1 MSYTIPFSCRWSDSG
16 VGAAWVRVAGD
27 LDFGAAPQL
36 EATLQAAQLQA
47 SKVVL
52 DLRAL
57 SFIGPGGVR
66 VIADAAAR
74 ARPDGRRLMVVRGSR
89 EVDRLL
95 TLTGTA
101 GELETFD
108 LPPATGSATYA
119 RETAWAEA

>member
-1 MSYTIPFSCRWSDSG
+1 MPYTVPFSCRWSDSG
-16 VGAAWVRVAGD
+16 VGAAWVHVAGD

-36 EATLQAAQLQA
+36 EATLQVAQLNA

-57 SFIGPGGVR
+57 SFIDSGGAR
-66 VIADAAAR
+66 VIANAAAR

-89 EVDRLL
+89 EVERLL

-101 GELETFD
+101 GALETFD

-119 RETAWAEA
+119 RETVWAEA

>member
-1 MSYTIPFSCRWSDSG
+1 VSHAIPFSCRWSDSG
-16 VGAAWVRVAGD
+16 VGAAWVRVAGE
-27 LDFGAAPQL
+27 LDFAAAPQL
-36 EATLQAAQLQA
+36 EATLQAAQLHA

-57 SFIGPGGVR
+57 SFIDSGGAR

-101 GELETFD
+101 GDLETFD
-108 LPPATGSATYA
+108 LPPAAISATYA
-119 RETAWAEA
+119 PDRAWAEA

>member
-27 LDFGAAPQL
+27 LDLAAAPQL
-36 EATLQAAQLQA
+36 EETLQVAQLNA

-57 SFIGPGGVR
+57 SFIDAAGAR
-66 VIADAAAR
+66 VIADAATR
-74 ARPDGRRLMVVRGSR
+74 AGPDGRRLMVVRAAHQVETLS
-89 EVDRLL
+89 

-108 LPPATGSATYA
+108 LPPVRGNVAYA
-119 RETAWAEA
+119 RETVWAEA

>member
-1 MSYTIPFSCRWSDSG
+1 MSYITPFSCRWSDSG
-16 VGAAWVRVAGD
+16 VGAAWVRVAGELD
-27 LDFGAAPQL
+27 LAAAPQL
-36 EATLQAAQLQA
+36 EATLQVAQLNA

-57 SFIGPGGVR
+57 SSIDPAGAR
-66 VIADAAAR
+66 VIAAAAAR
-74 ARPDGRRLMVVRGSR
+74 ARPNGRLMVVRGAP

>member
-1 MSYTIPFSCRWSDSG
+1 MPYTIPFSCRWSDSG

-27 LDFGAAPQL
+27 LDVAAAPQL
-36 EATLQAAQLQA
+36 EATLQVAQLNA
-47 SKVVL
+47 WKVVL

-57 SFIGPGGVR
+57 SSIDPAGAR
-66 VIADAAAR
+66 VIAAAAAR
-74 ARPDGRRLMVVRGSR
+74 ARPDGRRLMVVRGAH

-95 TLTGTA
+95 TLTGTS

-119 RETAWAEA
+119 RETTWAEA